1 MPLVTLTLRQRR
13 PAVFKQAV
21 LDAIHAALV
30 QAGIPEADRFQ
41 RVFTLEAA
49 DAHMDPWYPDLP
61 RPRTDDALLIEI
73 LWSVGRSVRIKRALL
88 ADLMQRLD
96 ALHGIR
102 PVKEFQ
108 TLVPEADDHA
118 AMYRVSIRDTSR
130 QTTRNPKPC
139 IRRRVAKSGVAEVK
153 TAISSPGATV
163 SSGGTRRRAWRAMAG
178 KTALRR
184 WA

>member
-96 ALHGIR
+96 ALGIDTEQVMVVLQETAWENWSFGGGR
-102 PVKEFQ
+102 Q
-108 TLVPEADDHA
+108 LHA
-118 AMYRVSIRDTSR
+118 
-130 QTTRNPKPC
+130 
-139 IRRRVAKSGVAEVK
+139 
-153 TAISSPGATV
+153 
-163 SSGGTRRRAWRAMAG
+163 
-178 KTALRR
+178 
-184 WA
+184 